1 MYRDADH
8 ALYQA
13 RYEGK
18 ARIGLFVPD
27 VADTMNGL
35 ALAFT
40 A

>member
-1 MYRDADH
+1 VAQIKNSASGQAD
-8 ALYQA
+8 
-13 RYEGK
+13 EGK
-18 ARIGLFVPD
+18 TRTGLFVPD